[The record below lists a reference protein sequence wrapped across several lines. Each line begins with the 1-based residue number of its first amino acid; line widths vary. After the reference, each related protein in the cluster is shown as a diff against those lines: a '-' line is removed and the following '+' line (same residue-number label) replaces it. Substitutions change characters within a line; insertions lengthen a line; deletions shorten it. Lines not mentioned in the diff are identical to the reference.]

1 MEAIKKI
8 HHITAIV
15 GDPNENLRF
24 YRDVLGLRLVKQ
36 TVNFDDSGVYHLYF
50 GDHQDTPGTI
60 ITFFP
65 WTNGNY
71 GRKGS
76 GQVGRIAF
84 RVPKNSLDEW
94 HNHLTKQ
101 NIKVEKT
108 QLFNQDTL
116 EFDDIHGLELAIV
129 EGEETANDSNIISFH
144 GAVLLSINPEGTEE
158 LLTGTMGL
166 KKIESTNMHRHY
178 ETVGEEKHHIITSIP
193 PQPRGNFGIGTVHH
207 IAWSV
212 PNLEALTNWQTTLQ
226 DEDYRVT
233 EVRDR
238 NYFKSIYL
246 AEKGK
251 VVFEFATDGPGFDLD
266 EDKDSL
272 GTALKLPEQY
282 EYRREEYETLLPK
295 LDI

>member
-1 MEAIKKI
+1 
-8 HHITAIV
+8 
-15 GDPNENLRF
+15 
-24 YRDVLGLRLVKQ
+24 
-36 TVNFDDSGVYHLYF
+36 
-50 GDHQDTPGTI
+50 
-60 ITFFP
+60 
-65 WTNGNY
+65 
-71 GRKGS
+71 
-76 GQVGRIAF
+76 
-84 RVPKNSLDEW
+84 KNILEEL

-101 NIKVEKT
+101 NINIEKT
-108 QLFNQDTL
+108 ELFNKDTD

-129 EGEETANDSNIISFH
+129 EGEETASDSNIISFH

-158 LLTGTMGL
+158 LLTGIMGL
-166 KKIESTNMHRHY
+166 KKLEITNMHHHY

-251 VVFEFATDGPGFDLD
+251 V
-266 EDKDSL
+266 
-272 GTALKLPEQY
+272 
-282 EYRREEYETLLPK
+282 
-295 LDI
+295 